1 MESGERVVYQV
12 AGGTLP
18 LGAKTYVERDAD
30 KQLLEFAKSM
40 AGTNRVF
47 CIFAPRQYGKSSL
60 MVRVAHQL
68 MNEGLIC
75 VQLNLQGLGGV
86 NSENSLLYNILEHIC
101 LEIEKPIGEISLSAK
116 LEKAWEENTHR
127 LPTRR
132 FQKFLTEEVLRAI
145 APQKLILFIDEIQN
159 VIVWNLQDNFIG
171 LLKELTDDRQ
181 DPFLQRLNV
190 VILGVTKP
198 SDLSKK
204 PSSVLNLGEQID
216 LGRLTG
222 TCQPL
227 WKGLTTITKTPEM
240 AMQAI
245 LGLTGGQPFL
255 TQLAC
260 HLVVQHLRGDRQ
272 TISLQEE
279 ITAIVYDRLIKDA
292 KAQNHFQDIKKRF
305 DAVGE
310 ETKDLEIDNSLVLY
324 ETITNGTAIK
334 FDPGKNE
341 HWELLISGL
350 LTKDDDRILKP
361 ANRIYEQV
369 FNEGWIRSTR
379 EALNLEKNNTRPV
392 IIQPHIRSQVMSR
405 AEQIDSIIQQ
415 RQPLVERI
423 ELVEENLQTLA
434 TGINALEKC
443 RIHLIRDAT
452 DPEIGDRLQALD
464 FSPILSKVSQ
474 NRIELET
481 LRKRLSRNTLNIGVV
496 GLMGQGKSTL
506 LQKIG
511 GLTEEI
517 PARRGGACTAVRS
530 TIYHYE
536 GETYARVKLHTEQ
549 SFLEEVIRPYYQALD
564 LGETPRTLDDFA
576 QTLPPFLGTDAT
588 KKSMYEYLKNDYH
601 KNLFQYRSLL
611 TSGTPRELSSISK
624 GEIHKYV
631 SQQRETFDYLA
642 VQEVEIFCR
651 FQNPE
656 VGKIALVDV
665 PGLGDTKPIDEKLMR
680 ETLEQTVD
688 LVLFVRRPDPLRY
701 AWEQKDTDLYDKAAK
716 ALNNLEKRSF
726 MVLNRLT
733 GNDDNL
739 EACQEHQATIG
750 EKHINVVDCE
760 IADCSNSE
768 EANRV
773 LDAVLAYLINNIT
786 ELDKQYARLY
796 QERLYQLQRDVNG
809 ELEKAR
815 QDWANHLSPDDEYR
829 IYRRLFKQL
838 WESLTVGFNQL
849 RKELMDKR
857 DVEDQDFFKPKVEAA
872 IANCKDD
879 PGIPS
884 LEEVEVRQLAEGG
897 YGIVYEKY
905 LNEIRTHLTGKFQGL
920 NEAVRDRIDIEKTSV
935 TDVLVERGCLTKI
948 TPVRGPEFLKI
959 IAEDLLDNNS
969 KLKKPFQNLYN
980 FELSSQINVYD
991 RIQPHLDNLN
1001 PNKTRFR
1008 LGKNPSA
1015 KEVLAY
1021 LEANQSEAV
1030 FKCEEA
1036 LTSLSVEPRKAAFA
1050 AIDEFIDRILR
1061 GEDMKDEWDIFFYNA
1076 RSQVWQSEF
1085 GRDSDSQTQQDWL
1098 QLVERV
1104 AAANQQRLMQFLN

>member
-1 MESGERVVYQV
+1 MKNGEGTVYQV

-18 LGAKTYVERDAD
+18 LGAKTYVERQAD
-30 KQLLEFAKSM
+30 KQLLNFAKSTT
-40 AGTNRVF
+40 GSNRVF

-68 MNEGLIC
+68 ITEGLIC

-86 NSENSLLYNILEHIC
+86 NSERLLLYNILEHIC
-101 LEIEKPIGEISLSAK
+101 LEIEKLREEISLSSK
-116 LEKAWEENTHR
+116 VEKAWDENTHR
-127 LPTRR
+127 LPSRR
-132 FQKFLTEEVLRAI
+132 FQKFLTDEVLRTI

-159 VIVWNLQDNFIG
+159 AIVWNLQDNFIG

-181 DPFLQRLNV
+181 DPFLQRLNI

-222 TCQPL
+222 HCQPL
-227 WKGLTTITKTPEM
+227 WEGLTGITNTPEV
-240 AMQAI
+240 AIKAI
-245 LGLTGGQPFL
+245 LNLTGGQPFL

-260 HLVVQHLRGDRQ
+260 HLVVQHLRRDRP
-272 TISLQEE
+272 TLSLEEE
-279 ITAIVYDRLIKDA
+279 ITAIIYHRLIKDA

-310 ETKDLEIDNSLVLY
+310 ETKDWEILNSLVLY
-324 ETITNGTAIK
+324 ETILKGTAIR

-350 LTKDDDRILKP
+350 VSKDEDRILKI
-361 ANRIYEQV
+361 ANRIYQDV
-369 FNEGWIRSTR
+369 FNNEWILSTR
-379 EALNLEKNNTRPV
+379 EGLNLEKKDPHPIV
-392 IIQPHIRSQVMSR
+392 IQPHARSHVMSR
-405 AEQIDSIIQQ
+405 AAQIDRIIQQ
-415 RQPLVERI
+415 RQPLVENLKR
-423 ELVEENLQTLA
+423 VEENLQTLR
-434 TGINALEKC
+434 TSINALEKH
-443 RIHLIRDAT
+443 RLHLIGQIN
-452 DPEIGDRLQALD
+452 DPEIGDRLQALR
-464 FSPILSKVSQ
+464 FSLLLSKVSQ
-474 NRIELET
+474 NQTELET

-506 LQKIG
+506 LQKIS

-530 TIYHYE
+530 TIYHHE

-549 SFLEEVIRPYYQALD
+549 SFLEEIICPYYQALD
-564 LGETPRTLDDFA
+564 LGEMPGSLDEFA
-576 QTLPPFLGTDAT
+576 QPLPPFLGSDAT
-588 KKSMYEYLKNDYH
+588 KKSMYEYLKTDYH
-601 KNLFQYRSLL
+601 QQLPQYRSLL
-611 TSGTPRELSSISK
+611 TSGTPRELPSISK
-624 GEIHKYV
+624 QEIHKYV
-631 SQQRETFDYLA
+631 SQQRESWDYLA
-642 VQEVEIFCR
+642 VREVEIFCR

-701 AWEQKDTDLYDKAAK
+701 AWEHKDTDLYDKAAK
-716 ALNNLEKRSF
+716 ALNNLRKRSF

-733 GNDDNL
+733 GNDDNW
-739 EACQEHQATIG
+739 EACQVHRDTIG
-750 EKHINVVDCE
+750 QKHIQVVGCE
-760 IADCSNSE
+760 IANCSEPE

-773 LDAVLAYLINNIT
+773 LDVVLNYLTNNIA
-786 ELDKQYARLY
+786 ELDKQYARVY
-796 QERLYQLQRDVNG
+796 QDRLHQLQQEVNS

-815 QDWANHLSPDDEYR
+815 QDWANKLSPDDEYR
-829 IYRRLFKQL
+829 TYRRLFKQR
-838 WESLTVGFNQL
+838 WENLTVGFNQL

-872 IANCKDD
+872 IANCKED
-879 PGIPS
+879 PGLPS
-884 LEEVEVRQLAEGG
+884 LEAIEVRQLAEGG

-920 NEAVRDRIDIEKTSV
+920 NQAVRDRIDIEKALV
-935 TDVLVERGCLTKI
+935 TEVLVERGGLNNI
-948 TPVRGPEFLKI
+948 TPVRGPEFLKVM
-959 IAEDLLDNNS
+959 AEYLLDNNS
-969 KLKKPFQNLYN
+969 KLEKPFQSLYQ

-991 RIQPHLDNLN
+991 RIQPHLDNLH

-1008 LGKNPSA
+1008 LGKKPSA

-1036 LTSLSVEPRKAAFA
+1036 LNSLSVEPRKAAFA

-1061 GEDMKDEWDIFFYNA
+1061 GEDMKEEWDIFFYQA
-1076 RSQVWQSEF
+1076 RSQVWQAEF
-1085 GRDSDSQTQQDWL
+1085 GRDSHSQDRQEWL

-1104 AAANQQRLMQFLN
+1104 AAANQLRLMQFLN